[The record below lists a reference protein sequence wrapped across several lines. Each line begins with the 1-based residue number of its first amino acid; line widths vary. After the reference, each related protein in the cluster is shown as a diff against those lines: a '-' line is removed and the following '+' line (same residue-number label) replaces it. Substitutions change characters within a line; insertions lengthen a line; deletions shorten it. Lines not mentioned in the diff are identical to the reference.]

1 MGKSRASR
9 SLEDSQPVFLTSEE
23 SAAYLRISPIT
34 LSKMRM
40 SGEGPR
46 YRKHGRRVVYT
57 VDELE
62 AWSEKHG
69 QASTN
74 DNVAGPSLFSER

>member
-1 MGKSRASR
+1 MERNRRIKA
-9 SLEDSQPVFLTSEE
+9 LEDSRPVYLTSEE

-57 VDELE
+57 VDDLKT
-62 AWSEKHG
+62 WSDEHG

-74 DNVAGPSLFSER
+74 DNAVDHSLVSER